1 MLAHIRAGE
10 IVRRYMENKGWV
22 DLANGQRV
30 SPPVAGYTNGVDSVV
45 LVVDE
50 TVDNST
56 HSATVTHTAFVV
68 EADRV
73 VHRKTIS
80 DLPDEALERSV
91 RNTRDDLLLSSDWVV
106 VKAYE
111 EGMAVDVEWVT
122 YRSALRD
129 VTDQVGFPHTI
140 VWPVAP

>member
-1 MLAHIRAGE
+1 MLAHIRDGE

-30 SPPVAGYTNGVDSVV
+30 SPPVAGYSNGVDSVV

-56 HSATVTHTAFVV
+56 HSATVAHTEFVV

-80 DLPDEALERSV
+80 DLPDEALEQSI

-111 EGMAVDVEWVT
+111 EGVTVDVDWVT
-122 YRSALRD
+122 YRNALRD
-129 VTDQVGFPHTI
+129 VTDQAGFPHTV
-140 VWPVAP
+140 VWPVSP